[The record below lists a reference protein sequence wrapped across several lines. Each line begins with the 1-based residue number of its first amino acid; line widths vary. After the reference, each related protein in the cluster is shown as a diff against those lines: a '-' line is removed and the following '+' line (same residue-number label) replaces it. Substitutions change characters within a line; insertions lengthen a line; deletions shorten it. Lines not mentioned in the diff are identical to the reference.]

1 MKILYFDRSVYTIE
15 AAKRA
20 AYDLPK
26 GCHPKVS
33 ATKRTIKI
41 QFFDEDKRYERILYD
56 GILDHQMRLEAEE
69 KFGLI
74 RTILVA
80 QAINPRGD
88 LDKIVAEISAK
99 K

>member
-1 MKILYFDRSVYTIE
+1 MKTSHFDRSVYTIE

-33 ATKRTIKI
+33 ATKHTITVH
-41 QFFDEDKRYERILYD
+41 FFDQDDKYEPMLCD
-56 GILDHQMRLEAEE
+56 GILDHQIRLETEE

-88 LDKIVAEISAK
+88 LDRIIDKIYVQK
-99 K
+99 